1 MVPQAEIV
9 CAGSAVAQACDNISE
24 YLRVVVHSSLHLAS
38 KMPLSG
44 HVRHVI
50 SVQVYDICFDSSSI
64 ERYVHDSDFSDPL
77 AQRSTKPANE
87 RTL

>member
-1 MVPQAEIV
+1 MTEKDIIEMISQIESV
-9 CAGSAVAQACDNISE
+9 CAGSAVAQACDKNNLK
-24 YLRVVVHSSLHLAS
+24 YLRVVVHSSLHLAK

-64 ERYVHDSDFSDPL
+64 DIHASF
-77 AQRSTKPANE
+77 
-87 RTL
+87 